1 MESQGVNQTDE
12 FKNQITSS
20 TLSPGHAKDELPRV
34 EKWWGRFDL
43 YKYDG
48 FWYRLDLLEGA
59 IAAKSNF
66 QAQDDDVLL
75 SSLPKSGTT
84 WLKSLMVSIMDN
96 HAARTFNN
104 INDAKDQYD
113 LLEENFP
120 HDLIPCMESRI
131 FNPLRASENPTLKAQ
146 PRLHHTHV
154 PYSMLS
160 ESAKNSGCKIVYI
173 ARDPKDVLVSLW
185 YFVNSAKKPE
195 EEPYPM
201 EDAFDSFCKGV
212 HAFGP
217 FHDHVLGYW
226 KESLARPDKILCLR
240 YEDMKMNPRG
250 EVTKLASFLGRPFIN
265 DDEVD
270 RIISR
275 CSLERL
281 KGMQVNK
288 EGRADSGLPKS
299 SFFRRGVVGDWK
311 NHLTPEMKERLDEIA
326 RKKFQG
332 AGLDIYYP

>member
-20 TLSPGHAKDELPRV
+20 TLSPCHAKDELPKV
-34 EKWWGRFDL
+34 EKWWGFADL
-43 YKYDG
+43 YEYDG
-48 FWYRLDLLEGA
+48 FWYRIDWLEGA

-66 QAQDDDVLL
+66 QAQDNDFLL
-75 SSLPKSGTT
+75 SSPPKSGTT
-84 WLKSLMVSIMDN
+84 WLKSLMVSIMDG
-96 HAARTFNN
+96 HAAQTFNN

-120 HDLIPCMESRI
+120 HNLIPCLEMEI
-131 FNPLRASENPTLKAQ
+131 FNPLRASENPDLKAQ
-146 PRLHHTHV
+146 PRLYQTHV

-160 ESAKNSGCKIVYI
+160 ESVKNSGCKIVYI

-185 YFVNSAKKPE
+185 YFVNAAKKPE

-212 HAFGP
+212 HLFGP

-226 KESLARPDKILCLR
+226 KESLARPDKILFLR

-281 KGMQVNK
+281 KGMHVNK

-326 RKKFQG
+326 GKKFQG

>member
-1 MESQGVNQTDE
+1 MHLVTDE

-20 TLSPGHAKDELPRV
+20 TLSPGHAKDELPKV
-34 EKWWGRFDL
+34 EKWWGIYDL
-43 YKYDG
+43 YKYGG
-48 FWYRLDLLEGA
+48 FWYTLEWLEGA
-59 IAAKSNF
+59 KAAKSNF
-66 QAQDDDVLL
+66 QAQDNDFLL
-75 SSLPKSGTT
+75 SSPPKSGTT
-84 WLKSLMVSIMDN
+84 WLKSLMVSIMDG
-96 HAARTFNN
+96 HPARTFNN

-120 HDLIPCMESRI
+120 HDLIPCLEMEI
-131 FNPLRASENPTLKAQ
+131 FNPLRASENPNLKAQ
-146 PRLHHTHV
+146 PRLYQTHV
-154 PYSMLS
+154 PYSMLP
-160 ESAKNSGCKIVYI
+160 ESVKNSGCKIVYI

-185 YFVNSAKKPE
+185 YFVNAAKKPE

-212 HAFGP
+212 HLFGP

-226 KESLARPDKILCLR
+226 KESLARPDKILFLR

-288 EGRADSGLPKS
+288 EGCTDNGMPRS